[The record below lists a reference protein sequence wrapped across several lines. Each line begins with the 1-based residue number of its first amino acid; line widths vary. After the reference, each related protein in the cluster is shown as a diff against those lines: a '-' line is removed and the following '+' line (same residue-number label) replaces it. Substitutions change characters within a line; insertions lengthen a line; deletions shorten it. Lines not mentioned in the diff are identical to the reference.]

1 MVRGIVLHLIAA
13 VAVMM
18 YGFGDDVSP
27 LPETLDLVED
37 IVLDY
42 AGTLMRK
49 VNVTHCFVS
58 HKPAVAVLCQT
69 REAALRALGS
79 EVPVLLLLW

>member
-1 MVRGIVLHLIAA
+1 
-13 VAVMM
+13 MM

-49 VNVTHCFVS
+49 VRRSTETKNLIGTAGHMLWGSRACFG
-58 HKPAVAVLCQT
+58 T
-69 REAALRALGS
+69 AAAPG
-79 EVPVLLLLW
+79 